1 MKKATWGNKLI
12 VIFTILLFSTF
23 FLSGCTSYYKV
34 KDTQSG
40 SVYYTTEV
48 DRSGSGRVEF
58 KDAKT
63 GWDVTLLSSEVLEI
77 NEEEYK
83 ANTKKK

>member
-63 GWDVTLLSSEVLEI
+63 GWDVTILSAEVLEI

>member
-1 MKKATWGNKLI
+1 MKKTTWGNKLV

-63 GWDVTLLSSEVLEI
+63 GWDVTILSAEVLEI

-83 ANTKKK
+83 AKTKKK

>member
-12 VIFTILLFSTF
+12 VIFTILLLTTF
-23 FLSGCTSYYKV
+23 FLYGCTSYYKV

-40 SVYYTTEV
+40 SVWYTTEV
-48 DRSGSGRVEF
+48 DRSGSGRAQF

-63 GWDVTLLSSEVLEI
+63 GWDVTVLSAEVLEI

>member
-1 MKKATWGNKLI
+1 MKKAIWSSKLI
-12 VIFTILLFSTF
+12 IIFTIILLGTF

-48 DRSGSGRVEF
+48 DRSGSGHVKF
-58 KDAKT
+58 KDANT
-63 GWDVTLLSSEVLEI
+63 GSEVTLQSSEVLEV
-77 NEEEYK
+77 NEE
-83 ANTKKK
+83 